1 MEDKNTNVEGQE
13 GLTLEQLELIS
24 KQFKLF
30 MRAQND
36 ANYRAFVNYATS
48 HRASV
53 KRNMGKRTALK
64 QYHKPIQA
72 ENVAA

>member
-1 MEDKNTNVEGQE
+1 MEDKNINVEGQE
-13 GLTLEQLELIS
+13 GLTLEQLEFIS
-24 KQFKLF
+24 NQFKLF

-53 KRNMGKRTALK
+53 KRKMGKRSALK
-64 QYHKPIQA
+64 QYHKPVQA
-72 ENVAA
+72 KNVEA